1 VLYAFMHCIF
11 LKHHSWEPEVEVTH
25 IHNNFFCMLLQ
36 LFIMLRGH
44 RGNCLRL
51 QYRYDTICTRP
62 APRTPHFTPS
72 LLALQGR
79 VCIKHDGTAYKD
91 GTAIQLLVGQTGQTD
106 NLYRRDRRGGN

>member
-1 VLYAFMHCIF
+1 
-11 LKHHSWEPEVEVTH
+11 
-25 IHNNFFCMLLQ
+25 MLLQ

-72 LLALQGR
+72 LLALCTRPAPRTPHFTPSLLALQGR
-79 VCIKHDGTAYKD
+79 VCIKHNGTAYKD